1 MFTNKK
7 TNIPP
12 QKKSQKMLQ
21 KFKPKKKNTKLLFL
35 FNYYFDIL
43 NWTN

>member
-21 KFKPKKKNTKLLFL
+21 KFKPKKKKHKTAF
-35 FNYYFDIL
+35 FI
-43 NWTN
+43 